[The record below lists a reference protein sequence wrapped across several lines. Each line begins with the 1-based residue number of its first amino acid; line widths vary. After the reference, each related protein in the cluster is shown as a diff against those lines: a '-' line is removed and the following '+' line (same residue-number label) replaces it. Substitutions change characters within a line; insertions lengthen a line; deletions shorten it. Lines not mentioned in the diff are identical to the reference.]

1 MSAPTPHI
9 QTRRGECLQSP
20 QKTVGA
26 NACGARIIMNKN
38 LRINRI
44 VSIALMTA
52 VICVLS
58 PFAISIPVSP
68 VPISLATFA
77 IYLTVIILG
86 WEDGTISVLVYVL
99 LGFAGAPVFTGF
111 TGGAG
116 KVLGPTGGYII
127 GYIFLAFIEGA
138 FVDGA
143 RRARPYKEG
152 LRKRSPLQNGVSP
165 LLGMVLGT
173 IVLYVIGT
181 IWLMRQAGL
190 TVVAAFSAGVLPFIV
205 GDIVKMIVALFAGT
219 KIRSALV
226 KSNLI

>member
-1 MSAPTPHI
+1 
-9 QTRRGECLQSP
+9 
-20 QKTVGA
+20 
-26 NACGARIIMNKN
+26 MNGN
-38 LRINRI
+38 LKINRI

-58 PFAISIPVSP
+58 PFAIAIPVSP

-127 GYIFLAFIEGA
+127 GYIFLSFIEGI
-138 FVDGA
+138 FVDKA
-143 RRARPYKEG
+143 RKAR
-152 LRKRSPLQNGVSP
+152 P

-173 IVLYVIGT
+173 IVLYVFGT
-181 IWLMRQAGL
+181 VWLMRQAGL
-190 TVVAAFSAGVLPFIV
+190 TLVAAFSAGVLPFIV
-205 GDIVKMIVALFAGT
+205 GDIVKMIIALFAGT

>member
-1 MSAPTPHI
+1 
-9 QTRRGECLQSP
+9 
-20 QKTVGA
+20 
-26 NACGARIIMNKN
+26 
-38 LRINRI
+38 
-44 VSIALMTA
+44 MTA

-58 PFAISIPVSP
+58 PFAIAIPVSP

-143 RRARPYKEG
+143 RKARPYEETVG
-152 LRKRSPLQNGVSP
+152 ASYTSATMLI
-165 LLGMVLGT
+165 GMVLGT

-190 TVVAAFSAGVLPFIV
+190 TLVAAFSAGVLPFIV
-205 GDIVKMIVALFAGT
+205 GDIVKMIVALFAGS

>member
-1 MSAPTPHI
+1 
-9 QTRRGECLQSP
+9 
-20 QKTVGA
+20 
-26 NACGARIIMNKN
+26 MNRS

-58 PFAISIPVSP
+58 PFAIAIPVSP

-111 TGGAG
+111 AGGAG

-143 RRARPYKEG
+143 RKARPYEGGLRTRSPLRDGNRPYKEG

-165 LLGMVLGT
+165 YGEVVGASYTSAPILLGMVLGT
-173 IVLYVIGT
+173 IVLYLFGT
-181 IWLMRQAGL
+181 LWLMRQAGL
-190 TVVAAFSAGVLPFIV
+190 TLVAAFSAGVLPFIV
-205 GDIVKMIVALFAGT
+205 GDIVKMIVALFAGA

>member
-1 MSAPTPHI
+1 
-9 QTRRGECLQSP
+9 
-20 QKTVGA
+20 
-26 NACGARIIMNKN
+26 
-38 LRINRI
+38 
-44 VSIALMTA
+44 MTA

-58 PFAISIPVSP
+58 PFAIAIPVSP

-190 TVVAAFSAGVLPFIV
+190 TVVAAFS
-205 GDIVKMIVALFAGT
+205 
-219 KIRSALV
+219 
-226 KSNLI
+226 

>member
-1 MSAPTPHI
+1 
-9 QTRRGECLQSP
+9 
-20 QKTVGA
+20 
-26 NACGARIIMNKN
+26 MNRS

-52 VICVLS
+52 VICVTS
-58 PFAISIPVSP
+58 PFAIAIPVSP

-138 FVDGA
+138 FVNGA
-143 RRARPYKEG
+143 RKARPYKEG
-152 LRKRSPLQNGVSP
+152 LRKRSPLRYGNRPYEETVGASYTSAP
-165 LLGMVLGT
+165 ILLGMVLGT
-173 IVLYVIGT
+173 IVLYVFGT
-181 IWLMRQAGL
+181 LWLMRQAGL
-190 TVVAAFSAGVLPFIV
+190 TLVAALSAGVLPFIP

>member
-1 MSAPTPHI
+1 
-9 QTRRGECLQSP
+9 
-20 QKTVGA
+20 
-26 NACGARIIMNKN
+26 
-38 LRINRI
+38 
-44 VSIALMTA
+44 MTA

-58 PFAISIPVSP
+58 PFAIAIPVSP

-143 RRARPYKEG
+143 RKARPYEGGLRKRSPLRYGNRPYKEG
-152 LRKRSPLQNGVSP
+152 LRKRSPLQNCSRPYEETVGASYTSATM
-165 LLGMVLGT
+165 LIGMVLGT

-181 IWLMRQAGL
+181 IWLMRQVGL
-190 TVVAAFSAGVLPFIV
+190 TLVAALSAGVLPFIV
-205 GDIVKMIVALFAGT
+205 GDIVKMIVALFAGS

>member
-1 MSAPTPHI
+1 
-9 QTRRGECLQSP
+9 
-20 QKTVGA
+20 
-26 NACGARIIMNKN
+26 MNKN
-38 LRINRI
+38 LSINRI

-58 PFAISIPVSP
+58 PFAIAIPVSP

-86 WEDGTISVLVYVL
+86 WEDGTISVLVYML

-143 RRARPYKEG
+143 RKARPYEETVG
-152 LRKRSPLQNGVSP
+152 ASYTSATMLI
-165 LLGMVLGT
+165 GMVLGT

-190 TVVAAFSAGVLPFIV
+190 TLVAALSAGVLPFIV
-205 GDIVKMIVALFAGT
+205 GDIVKMIVALFAGS

>member
-1 MSAPTPHI
+1 
-9 QTRRGECLQSP
+9 
-20 QKTVGA
+20 
-26 NACGARIIMNKN
+26 MNRSLK
-38 LRINRI
+38 INRI

-58 PFAISIPVSP
+58 PFAIAIPVSP

-116 KVLGPTGGYII
+116 KVLGPTGGFII

-138 FVDGA
+138 FVEGA
-143 RRARPYKEG
+143 RKARPYEEVVG
-152 LRKRSPLQNGVSP
+152 ASYTSAPI

-173 IVLYVIGT
+173 IVLYVFGT
-181 IWLMRQAGL
+181 LWLMRQAEL
-190 TVVAAFSAGVLPFIV
+190 TLVAALSAGVLPFIP

>member
-1 MSAPTPHI
+1 
-9 QTRRGECLQSP
+9 
-20 QKTVGA
+20 
-26 NACGARIIMNKN
+26 
-38 LRINRI
+38 
-44 VSIALMTA
+44 MTA
-52 VICVLS
+52 VICVIS
-58 PFAISIPVSP
+58 PFAIAIPVSP

-143 RRARPYKEG
+143 RKARPYEGGLRTRSPLRYGNRPYKEG
-152 LRKRSPLQNGVSP
+152 LRKRSPLQNGVSL

-190 TVVAAFSAGVLPFIV
+190 TLVAALSAGVLPFIV
-205 GDIVKMIVALFAGT
+205 GDIVKMIVALFAGS

>member
-1 MSAPTPHI
+1 
-9 QTRRGECLQSP
+9 
-20 QKTVGA
+20 
-26 NACGARIIMNKN
+26 MNRSLK
-38 LRINRI
+38 INRI

-58 PFAISIPVSP
+58 PFAIAIPVSP

-127 GYIFLAFIEGA
+127 GYIFLALIEGA

-143 RRARPYKEG
+143 RRARPYEGG
-152 LRKRSPLQNGVSP
+152 LRTCSPLQYSICT
-165 LLGMVLGT
+165 LLGMVVGT
-173 IVLYVIGT
+173 IVLYIFGT

-190 TVVAAFSAGVLPFIV
+190 TLVAAFSAGVLPFIA
-205 GDIVKMIVALFAGT
+205 GDIVKMIIALFMGT
-219 KIRSALV
+219 KIRTALV

>member
-1 MSAPTPHI
+1 M
-9 QTRRGECLQSP
+9 
-20 QKTVGA
+20 
-26 NACGARIIMNKN
+26 
-38 LRINRI
+38 RINRI
-44 VSIALMTA
+44 ASIALMTA

-58 PFAISIPVSP
+58 PFAIAIPVSP

-127 GYIFLAFIEGA
+127 GYIFLALIEGV

-152 LRKRSPLQNGVSP
+152 LRTRSPLRDGNRPHEEAVGASYTSATI
-165 LLGMVLGT
+165 LLGMLLGT
-173 IVLYVIGT
+173 IVLYIFGT

-190 TVVAAFSAGVLPFIV
+190 TLVAAFSAGVLPFIV

-219 KIRSALV
+219 KIRNALV

>member
-1 MSAPTPHI
+1 
-9 QTRRGECLQSP
+9 
-20 QKTVGA
+20 
-26 NACGARIIMNKN
+26 MNKN

>member
-1 MSAPTPHI
+1 
-9 QTRRGECLQSP
+9 
-20 QKTVGA
+20 
-26 NACGARIIMNKN
+26 MNRS

-52 VICVLS
+52 IICVIS
-58 PFAISIPVSP
+58 PFAIAIPVSP

-143 RRARPYKEG
+143 RRANPYEGG
-152 LRKRSPLQNGVSP
+152 LRTRSPLQYSICT
-165 LLGMVLGT
+165 LLGMVVGT
-173 IVLYVIGT
+173 IVLYIFGT
-181 IWLMRQAGL
+181 IWLMRQSGL
-190 TVVAAFSAGVLPFIV
+190 TLVAAFSAGVLPFIA
-205 GDIVKMIVALFAGT
+205 GDIVKMIIALFMGT
-219 KIRSALV
+219 KIRTALV

>member
-1 MSAPTPHI
+1 
-9 QTRRGECLQSP
+9 
-20 QKTVGA
+20 
-26 NACGARIIMNKN
+26 MNKN
-38 LRINRI
+38 LSINRI

-58 PFAISIPVSP
+58 PFAIAIPVSP

-143 RRARPYKEG
+143 RKARPYEETVG
-152 LRKRSPLQNGVSP
+152 ASYTSATMLI
-165 LLGMVLGT
+165 GMVLGT

-190 TVVAAFSAGVLPFIV
+190 TLVAAFSAGVLPFIV
-205 GDIVKMIVALFAGT
+205 GDIVKMIVALFAGS